1 MKCLHVTL
9 NHTHVLF
16 PNLFILF
23 ASFVVSSAVEDLEHK
38 VDQNT
43 VLLIAEGQLETKPV
57 TLNGIWEFYPNQLI
71 TTREIPLSSN
81 RTLVEVP
88 SWWKEEEGKA
98 SIQFGT
104 YRMRVVIP
112 FADRNVP
119 LALKMPDVYCSYALF
134 VNGKKLGQNGTVG
147 SSKNESRPQWK
158 PETYFVEQANDT
170 LEIVIQLSNFYHHRT
185 GINSPLLLG
194 SADQLSS
201 SKNRTEVSNAFLLVG
216 LACLGF
222 MSIVFYHKSRSIS
235 FVLYSLLCLSWIIRA
250 AFSNHY
256 QIVQWFQDI
265 NWYLVV
271 RTEYISL
278 YLSTLFGSLLVG
290 SLFPREVSK
299 VFRAIY
305 IVASIGFTLF
315 TLLVSPLL
323 FTAYVQLYLG
333 LSSALL
339 LSILVIVTRAYS
351 VSREGAT
358 LVLIAAFF
366 GVAMF
371 GYVIMAYQGVFPMS
385 ELFFNT
391 GFLLQFILTLIAID
405 KRVRKNDT
413 GHDYDMMTFEG
424 ATRK

>member
-1 MKCLHVTL
+1 M
-9 NHTHVLF
+9 
-16 PNLFILF
+16 
-23 ASFVVSSAVEDLEHK
+23 
-38 VDQNT
+38 
-43 VLLIAEGQLETKPV
+43 
-57 TLNGIWEFYPNQLI
+57 
-71 TTREIPLSSN
+71 
-81 RTLVEVP
+81 
-88 SWWKEEEGKA
+88 
-98 SIQFGT
+98 
-104 YRMRVVIP
+104 
-112 FADRNVP
+112 
-119 LALKMPDVYCSYALF
+119 
-134 VNGKKLGQNGTVG
+134 
-147 SSKNESRPQWK
+147 
-158 PETYFVEQANDT
+158 
-170 LEIVIQLSNFYHHRT
+170 
-185 GINSPLLLG
+185 
-194 SADQLSS
+194 
-201 SKNRTEVSNAFLLVG
+201 
-216 LACLGF
+216 
-222 MSIVFYHKSRSIS
+222 
-235 FVLYSLLCLSWIIRA
+235 LYSLLCLSWIIRA

>member
-1 MKCLHVTL
+1 M
-9 NHTHVLF
+9 LF

-23 ASFVVSSAVEDLEHK
+23 ASFLVSPGEESFLQKA
-38 VDQNT
+38 DQNA
-43 VLLIAEGQLETKPV
+43 VLLLTEGQLKTEPAS
-57 TLNGIWEFYPNQLI
+57 LNGIWEFYPNQLI
-71 TTREIPLSSN
+71 TTQEISASPN
-81 RTLVEVP
+81 QTFVEVP
-88 SWWKEEEGKA
+88 SWWKDEEGKP

-112 FADRNVP
+112 SSDRDVP

-147 SSKNESRPQWK
+147 TSKNDSKPQWK
-158 PETYFVEQANDT
+158 PETYLVEQTRDT
-170 LEIVIQLSNFYHHRT
+170 LEIIVQLSNFYHHRT

-194 SADQLSS
+194 SASQLNG
-201 SKNRTEVSNAFLLVG
+201 SKSRTEFSNTFLLVG

-222 MSIVFYHKSRSIS
+222 VGVIFYIRKKSLS
-235 FVLYSLLCLSWIIRA
+235 FVLYSLLCLSWIMRA

-256 QIVQWFQDI
+256 QAVQWFQDI

-299 VFRAIY
+299 VFRVIY

-315 TLLVSPLL
+315 TLLVSPLI

-333 LSSALL
+333 FSSALL

-358 LVLIAAFF
+358 LVLVAAFLA
-366 GVAMF
+366 VIMF
-371 GYVIMAYQGVFPMS
+371 GYVIMAYQGVFPMN

-405 KRVRKNDT
+405 RRVRKNDT